1 MSIPKSLKIFGL
13 KFKVK
18 VAPLSGILGLCDR
31 LTSTIYI
38 EANQSDTDKMQ
49 TLLHEVGHAVFGR
62 VGLVQGI
69 SPELEEVI
77 VENIATALVENF
89 EIVAKIKTKDVK
101 PDS

>member
-18 VAPLSGILGLCDR
+18 VAPLGGILGLCDR
-31 LTSTIYI
+31 ATSTIYI
-38 EANQSDTDKMQ
+38 EEAQTDTDKMH
-49 TLLHEVGHAVFGR
+49 TLLHEIGHAVFGR

-89 EIVAKIKTKDVK
+89 EIRAKIKAPLVK
-101 PDS
+101 SDS